1 MKFICKIVVFLSLT
15 PCAFANH
22 FFSYCPVHT
31 WHKVNSLQGEWEVN
45 FRMIN
50 EDGLFVDEACQPI
63 NRVQISTA
71 NPLTYGFGFKEDATF
86 DIAYTVTAVQ
96 LAKGSGFESKACVFV
111 VTANGPAQPD
121 IQALGYHGATC
132 QWKIIPGVGEDFSVS

>member
-1 MKFICKIVVFLSLT
+1 MKLICKIAIFISLA

-31 WHKVNSLQGEWEVN
+31 WHKVKSLQGEWEIN
-45 FRMIN
+45 LRMIN
-50 EDGLFVDEACQPI
+50 EEGLFVDQACKPI
-63 NRVQISTA
+63 TRVPISTA
-71 NPLTYGFGFKEDATF
+71 SPLTYGFGFNEDATF

-96 LAKGSGFESKACVFV
+96 LSHGSGFESKTCVFV

-132 QWKIIPGVGEDFSVS
+132 QWKIIPGVGEDFIVG